1 MANGLGSE
9 KSQQSSLFS
18 PSRGLC
24 GASLERPRRLRGL
37 EREEGVE
44 SAGGPPLAARLRPQG
59 SQNSKAWVAG
69 EMRVEGTTCSQVA
82 AATQTVP
89 NTQRGTMTAR
99 SSQLSREA
107 KSPDFSMVT
116 TNANV

>member
-24 GASLERPRRLRGL
+24 GASLERPRRLWGL

-44 SAGGPPLAARLRPQG
+44 SAGGPPLAARLLPFQAQPHPAAAQGPARRDGGHRVRLPGGQADCLRAGSPQG
-59 SQNSKAWVAG
+59 LYDPFPV
-69 EMRVEGTTCSQVA
+69 
-82 AATQTVP
+82 
-89 NTQRGTMTAR
+89 R
-99 SSQLSREA
+99 SRPPL
-107 KSPDFSMVT
+107 
-116 TNANV
+116 